1 MRAGQLRHWLLIEQK
16 SLSVDANGDR
26 TETWATYAEC
36 WGSIETSGGR
46 EFFAAKQTISDLTHA
61 ITVRYKAGITAD
73 MRVKYIDPKNSDSA
87 RYFNIRSIANPDE
100 RNETLSLQCSEVT
113 I

>member
-1 MRAGQLRHWLLIEQK
+1 MRAGTLRHWLLIEQK

-26 TETWATYAEC
+26 TETWLTFAEC

-46 EFFAAKQTISDLTHA
+46 EFFAAKQTISDLTHS
-61 ITVRYKAGITAD
+61 INVRYKTGLTPD
-73 MRVKYIDPKNSDSA
+73 MRVKYTDPKNADAA
-87 RYFNIRSIANPDE
+87 RCFNIRAIANPDE
-100 RNETLSLQCSEVT
+100 RNEMLALQCSEVT